1 MTYPEPAYVIIITPA
16 EIYDNY
22 SIYFLELMQQ
32 YTIKNVVLVYIIG
45 SCIAQ
50 LMLEMYGFN
59 IYSALITQAT
69 PQIFILMLH

>member
-22 SIYFLELMQQ
+22 SIYFHVGGEIILELMQQ

-45 SCIAQ
+45 SFIAQ
-50 LMLEMYGFN
+50 L
-59 IYSALITQAT
+59 IYI
-69 PQIFILMLH
+69 IGNVWF